1 MKVSNSQYANA
12 LYEAAKGKSQSEI
25 DKIVASFV
33 KILAKNNQVKNAESI
48 IKKFKEVW
56 NKKEGIVEVEVVSRE
71 KLNLGMKN
79 EIERYVEKKYKA
91 EKVEII
97 EKIDKDIKG
106 GIIVKVG
113 DEVMDGS
120 IGKQLQNLKKSL
132 TS

>member
-56 NKKEGIVEVEVVSRE
+56 NKKEGIVEAEVVSRE

-97 EKIDKDIKG
+97 EKIDSKIKG
-106 GIIVKVG
+106 GVIVRVG

-120 IGKQLQNLKKSL
+120 ISKQLQNLKKSL
-132 TS
+132 TN

>member
-33 KILAKNNQVKNAESI
+33 KIMAKNNQVKNSESI

-56 NKKEGIVEVEVVSRE
+56 NKKEGIVEAEVVSRE

>member
-33 KILAKNNQVKNAESI
+33 KILAKNNQVKNSESI

-56 NKKEGIVEVEVVSRE
+56 NKKEGIVEAEVVSRE
-71 KLNLGMKN
+71 KMNLGMKN
-79 EIERYVEKKYKA
+79 EIERYIEKKYKA

-132 TS
+132 TN

>member
-1 MKVSNSQYANA
+1 MQYATA
-12 LYEAAKGKSQSEI
+12 LYEMSKGKSQSEI
-25 DKIVASFV
+25 DEIVANFV
-33 KILAKNNQVKNAESI
+33 KVLAKNNQVKNAESI

-56 NKKEGIVEVEVVSRE
+56 NRKEGIVEAEVVSRE

>member
-33 KILAKNNQVKNAESI
+33 KIMAKNNQVKNSESI

-56 NKKEGIVEVEVVSRE
+56 NKKEGIVEAEVVSRE

-132 TS
+132 TN

>member
-12 LYEAAKGKSQSEI
+12 LYEAAKEKSQSEI
-25 DKIVASFV
+25 DEIVANFV
-33 KILAKNNQVKNAESI
+33 KVLAKNNQVKNAESI
-48 IKKFKEVW
+48 IKKFIEIW
-56 NKKEGIVEVEVVSRE
+56 NKKEGIVEAEVVSRE
-71 KLNLGMKN
+71 KMNSGTKK
-79 EIERYVEKKYKA
+79 EIERYIKKKYKA

-132 TS
+132 TN